1 MRLLFFG
8 GRDPLLNLLL
18 MLPGMLLA
26 LTLHEL
32 AHGLVA
38 DHLGDPTARYAGRL
52 TLNPLR
58 HLDPLG
64 TILLLLVGFGWAKP
78 VPVDPR
84 NFADRRRGMAAVGLA
99 GPLTN
104 FLLAFVL
111 SFPLVYLQLV
121 AGASLWERMLS
132 FAVIINVL
140 LGIFNLLPVPP
151 LDGSRILP
159 AFLSPRAAYAFELH
173 EGWGYVVL
181 LVLLLTGLLGNILVP
196 LVYTTYG
203 TMITTAASILSPF
216 GR

>member
-1 MRLLFFG
+1 MLFFG

-64 TILLLLVGFGWAKP
+64 TILLLVVGFGWAKP

-84 NFADRRRGMAAVGLA
+84 NFANRRGGMAAVGLA

-111 SFPLVYLQLV
+111 SFPLVYLQLA
-121 AGASLWERMLS
+121 AGSALLERMLS

-159 AFLSPRAAYAFELH
+159 AFLSPRAAYAYELH
-173 EGWGYVVL
+173 ERWGYVVL
-181 LVLLLTGLLGNILVP
+181 LVLLFTGLLGNILVP
-196 LVYTTYG
+196 LVNTTYG
-203 TMITTAASILSPF
+203 SMITTAASILSPF